1 LENKKFFAFFDLIF
15 IEMRD
20 RPKGKMG
27 RRLHKMGDEVK
38 SLSNRADDAESSVMR
53 LKHLQTR
60 SVNGWESCMDRVQY
74 ARQSLDQLMQKQ
86 DHFTSSCEK
95 KEIRGYA
102 ELDNFETVPEKWQA
116 QREHAKEAE
125 QQLRIIQE
133 EMERKKR
140 EREAEREA
148 ENAWVTSDDVYN
160 QMLNYRGPTLVD
172 DDEEEEEEVEEEE
185 AEEEEVAEDEEA
197 EEVEEEE
204 VEGEEEQGEVE
215 QEEEVVE
222 EDGDD
227 AVAEEEVV
235 EAETEE
241 IVESTENETE
251 AETAEE
257 PTEAATEEPTA
268 TEEILEGEPETEAP
282 SEEVVDAEE

>member
-1 LENKKFFAFFDLIF
+1 
-15 IEMRD
+15 
-20 RPKGKMG
+20 MG

-60 SVNGWESCMDRVQY
+60 SVNGWENCMDRVQY

-172 DDEEEEEEVEEEE
+172 DDEEEEEVEEEEEE
-185 AEEEEVAEDEEA
+185 AEEEEEVEEEA
-197 EEVEEEE
+197 EETEE
-204 VEGEEEQGEVE
+204 VEEEEEQGEVE

-227 AVAEEEVV
+227 AVAEEDTSEEAVEAEAEEIIEST
-235 EAETEE
+235 EAETETE
-241 IVESTENETE
+241 TEESTDAVTE
-251 AETAEE
+251 KPTEE
-257 PTEAATEEPTA
+257 AAEAATEEIVA
-268 TEEILEGEPETEAP
+268 EEAETEAP
-282 SEEVVDAEE
+282 SGEVADAEE